1 MLMNYILLG
10 IVIGAIIGF
19 AWFEVSRSGSVDS
32 NFGMNMLKRRLRD

>member
-1 MLMNYILLG
+1 MLLNYILLG
-10 IVIGAIIGF
+10 IVLGAIVVF

>member
-1 MLMNYILLG
+1 MLMSYLLLG
-10 IVIGAIIGF
+10 IVLGAIVVF

>member
-10 IVIGAIIGF
+10 IVLGAIIAF